1 MDYETRFDQQIDKAV
16 ELLMQ
21 EIYDY
26 LDSK

>member
-1 MDYETRFDQQIDKAV
+1 MDYEARFDQQIDKAV

>member
-1 MDYETRFDQQIDKAV
+1 MDYETRFDQQIEKAV